1 MWFCFVTQMYKTGD
15 CICVSRVKY
24 LFSTTSSTSSAVL
37 VLNGTTSSTQAL
49 LVHLC
54 QNSLRRSMNA
64 VLWIYHCLQVR
75 QRLLPYLAFTF
86 DTHFSCCRTSA
97 VFDCTI
103 RPSHSTFPKD
113 LYQAWGLGKTF
124 VFCVDAGHLGNLA
137 LFV

>member
-1 MWFCFVTQMYKTGD
+1 MYQPGD
-15 CICVSRVKY
+15 CIRVSRVKY
-24 LFSTTSSTSSAVL
+24 FCSTTSSTVL
-37 VLNGTTSSTQAL
+37 VLHGTTSSTQAIQ
-49 LVHLC
+49 VHLR
-54 QNSLRRSMNA
+54 QNSVRRSMYA
-64 VLWIYHCLQVR
+64 LPWIYHCSQVQ

-86 DTHFSCCRTSA
+86 DTHFSCRRTSA